1 MLVTDTQ
8 FDNEAFLETSKSN
21 MMHYAFKLHTVSILR
36 LHHCWFILGN
46 GECVLH
52 KHHFGMLLK
61 WPDRFGIVCCVNVT
75 SANVLLLL
83 STLLVGHNC
92 LEYSGEHAL
101 ILYRNASG
109 AAKAG
114 QKQGSQS
121 NRSYTNYSS
130 TINHIKYKIAYV
142 AICQYQNGLP
152 ILVTYPI
159 TAHNSYQLYGR
170 PFMLWLISLTII
182 HTSWC

>member
-8 FDNEAFLETSKSN
+8 FDNEAFHETSKTN
-21 MMHYAFKLHTVSILR
+21 MTHYAFKLHTVSILR

-46 GECVLH
+46 GKCVLH
-52 KHHFGMLLK
+52 T
-61 WPDRFGIVCCVNVT
+61 WNDRFGIVCCVNVT

-109 AAKAG
+109 PAKAG

-130 TINHIKYKIAYV
+130 MINHIKYKIAYI
-142 AICQYQNGLP
+142 AICQYKNGLP

-159 TAHNSYQLYGR
+159 TAHKSYQLYGR
-170 PFMLWLISLTII
+170 PFMLWLI
-182 HTSWC
+182 TSWRVDNCQT